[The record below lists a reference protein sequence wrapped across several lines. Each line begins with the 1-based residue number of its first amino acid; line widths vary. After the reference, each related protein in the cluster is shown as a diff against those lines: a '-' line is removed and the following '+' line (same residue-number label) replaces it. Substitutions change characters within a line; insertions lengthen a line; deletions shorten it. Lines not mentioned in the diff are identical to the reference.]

1 LNAAEIGDWGPAPEL
16 NLVEVRRLV
25 TLCSV
30 RFRTWSPDIRAPSG
44 GSVGETESP
53 KTDCGGLQTRP
64 VVSLALGYR
73 DFAGASH

>member
-1 LNAAEIGDWGPAPEL
+1 MNAAEIRDWGPAPEL

-30 RFRTWSPDIRAPSG
+30 RFRTWSPGNRAPSG

-64 VVSLALGYR
+64 ASLALGYR